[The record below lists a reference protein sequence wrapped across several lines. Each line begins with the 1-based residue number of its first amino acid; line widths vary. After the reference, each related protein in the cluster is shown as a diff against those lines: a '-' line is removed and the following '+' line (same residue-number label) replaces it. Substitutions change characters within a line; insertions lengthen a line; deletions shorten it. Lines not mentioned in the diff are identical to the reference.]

1 MTPQELTL
9 LVTAVANSLYGC
21 MSALEL
27 AVLASVF
34 NQLGDT
40 LETLAAQKALK
51 HRAGRTSDDVR
62 PAGEVKSPFQIQT
75 SCRIAPPQWPRC
87 TRGPR
92 TPPR

>member
-40 LETLAAQKALK
+40 LETLAAQKALQD
-51 HRAGRTSDDVR
+51 A
-62 PAGEVKSPFQIQT
+62 
-75 SCRIAPPQWPRC
+75 RC
-87 TRGPR
+87 AEAQSGADFG
-92 TPPR
+92 